1 MSSFFF
7 VQWRKEKEKEKEIV
21 VFLMFRSQVVGN
33 VSLCN
38 GLVEKHQFLRRSPT
52 VRKDRQDL
60 CFSLVNSSDLQ
71 LDRSSLESG
80 LSVSLF

>member
-7 VQWRKEKEKEKEIV
+7 VQWRKEKKKKAIV
-21 VFLMFRSQVVGN
+21 VFLMFGSPVVGN